1 MKAKMSYCCAMSTAN
16 SMIALSTVKSRKL
29 DHGCLAM
36 ICTSALGPAEF
47 TAHPI
52 NKERGRLASALFRNR

>member
-1 MKAKMSYCCAMSTAN
+1 
-16 SMIALSTVKSRKL
+16 
-29 DHGCLAM
+29 LAM

-47 TAHPI
+47 TIHPH